1 MPMVKLYAY
10 LLEKKLVTLIFA
22 KPKGGPPLLNFDS
35 SKKCEHHFKV
45 EGHTLEVYIAEASN
59 PRPYRQQV
67 STIRQHSQA
76 ERHHQYLAS
85 SSRRECECYLYSEG
99 EDLRFLISL
108 IPLESHVAG
117 LSPRKSYYSG

>member
-22 KPKGGPPLLNFDS
+22 KPKGGPPLLIFDS

-85 SSRRECECYLYSEG
+85 SRRECECYLYSEG

-108 IPLESHVAG
+108 IPLESHVVG